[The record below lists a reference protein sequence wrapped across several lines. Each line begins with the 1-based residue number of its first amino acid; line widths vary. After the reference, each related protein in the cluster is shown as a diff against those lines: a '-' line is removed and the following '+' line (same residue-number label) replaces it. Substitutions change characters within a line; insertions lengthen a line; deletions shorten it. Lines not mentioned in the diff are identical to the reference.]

1 MNLWTFWLDTL
12 RGLVDILSSEAGMG
26 LGLAIITAT
35 LLIRVLL
42 LPISWSA
49 AYRGCI
55 RQKKMMKLQP
65 ELRKL
70 KDKYAAKPDVY
81 MQQMRE
87 LYGKHE
93 LSFIDG
99 KSLLGGLAQMPLFL
113 GMFQALRNV
122 GEGARFLWVPNLLR
136 PDTLFALIAGA
147 TTALMIVAN
156 PDLPE
161 QMRLLLIVV
170 PSVIAIVAA
179 LNFCSALSLYWV
191 ASNCFSAVQTVAVH
205 FVVARRLRAGKLKI

>member
-1 MNLWTFWLDTL
+1 
-12 RGLVDILSSEAGMG
+12 
-26 LGLAIITAT
+26 
-35 LLIRVLL
+35 
-42 LPISWSA
+42 
-49 AYRGCI
+49 
-55 RQKKMMKLQP
+55 
-65 ELRKL
+65 
-70 KDKYAAKPDVY
+70 
-81 MQQMRE
+81 
-87 LYGKHE
+87 
-93 LSFIDG
+93 
-99 KSLLGGLAQMPLFL
+99 MPLFL

-122 GEGARFLWVPNLLR
+122 GEGVRFLWVPNLLR

-156 PDLPE
+156 PDIPE

-191 ASNCFSAVQTVAVH
+191 ASNCFSAIQTVAVH